1 MDDVAKRSFA
11 MLKNLLEAL
20 GTLMSVPRDNP
31 RLLQAQ
37 YKALS
42 RQLPLM
48 YFVLLV
54 NTWILAFSHRHSA
67 PVWLTLLLPALM
79 TVGCGLRVRLWLR
92 GIRCLP
98 AAPEI
103 LATLRRTNAL
113 SGVIAACFT
122 AWSLALFP
130 YGDPYSQAH
139 VAFFMGITVIVCIF
153 CMMHLRPAAL
163 TTTVVVNL
171 VFVIFFASTRN
182 PTFIATAINILLV
195 SAGMLVILQQ
205 QYQDFT
211 RLVNAQAQTELLSNE
226 NLRLANQDS
235 LTGLPNRRQFF
246 QTLEQAM
253 QDAVEDHTGLAVGV
267 LDLDGFK
274 PVNDL
279 YGHSVGDRVLMQ
291 VGERLKTLVSDSVM
305 VARLGGDEFALVI
318 KGNLAD
324 EALLAFGNQLCDQL
338 RASFALPDMPVQIGA
353 TLGVATFPSTAEN
366 ATQLFEYADYAL
378 YQGKGQSPGNTC
390 LFSLAHREQLF
401 NDGLTEQALRRADL
415 HDEFYVLFQPIIDAC
430 SRRTVAFEALA
441 RWLSPELGAV
451 SPARFIPIAERI
463 GMINRLTL
471 PLLGKALSQA
481 MAWPAPVRLSFNLSA
496 HDCATADNVQR
507 IVDVIRRSGFDPAR
521 LDLEIT
527 ETAIMQDLAQV
538 QRAIGQFRTL
548 GCGVSLDDFGTGYSS
563 LSQLHALA
571 LTKLKIDRSFVT
583 GVHVKPASYKIVKS
597 LVALSQDMEL
607 GCVIEGVETE
617 QELNALRSL
626 GCTMVQGYYFSPP
639 IRFEATLEWLGI
651 TRVEAGHC

>member
-1 MDDVAKRSFA
+1 
-11 MLKNLLEAL
+11 MLKNLLGAL
-20 GTLMSVPRDNP
+20 ETLMSVPRDNP

-54 NTWILAFSHRHSA
+54 NTWILAFTHRHSA
-67 PVWLTLLLPALM
+67 PLWLTVLIPALM
-79 TVGCGLRVRLWLR
+79 TAGCGVRARMWLR
-92 GIRCLP
+92 AGRSLP
-98 AAPEI
+98 AAPVI
-103 LATLRRTNAL
+103 LATLQRTNGL
-113 SGVIAACFT
+113 SGVIAAAFT

-171 VFVIFFASTRN
+171 VFVIFFASTNN
-182 PTFIATAINILLV
+182 PTFIATAVNILLV
-195 SAGMLVILQQ
+195 SAGMLIILQH

-211 RLVNAQAQTELLSNE
+211 RLVNAQAQTERLSNE

-253 QDAVEDHTGLAVGV
+253 SEAVEYRTGLAVGV

-291 VGERLKTLVSDSVM
+291 VGERLKAIVNDNVL

-318 KGNLAD
+318 KGDLAD
-324 EALLAFGNQLCDQL
+324 EALLAFGNQLCQQL
-338 RASFALPDMPVQIGA
+338 RASFALPDMPIQIGA
-353 TLGVATFPSTAEN
+353 TLGVATFPTTAES

-378 YQGKGQSPGNTC
+378 YQGKAQSPGSTC
-390 LFSLAHREQLF
+390 LFSLGHRDQLF

-415 HDEFYVLFQPIIDAC
+415 DAEFYVLFQPIIDAC

-441 RWLSPELGAV
+441 RWHSVELGPV
-451 SPARFIPIAERI
+451 SPVRFIPIAERS
-463 GMINRLTL
+463 GMISRLTL
-471 PLLGKALSQA
+471 PLLAKALNHA
-481 MAWPAPVRLSFNLSA
+481 LAWPAPVRLSFNLSA
-496 HDCATADNVQR
+496 HDCATLENVQR
-507 IVDVIRRSGFDPAR
+507 IIEVIRRSGFDATR

-538 QRAIGQFRTL
+538 QRAIGEFREL

-583 GVHVKPASYKIVKS
+583 GVHANPASYKIVKS

-617 QELNALRSL
+617 QELNSLRTL

-639 IRFEATLEWLGI
+639 IRFEATLDWL
-651 TRVEAGHC
+651 RVAQVEAGHC

>member
-1 MDDVAKRSFA
+1 
-11 MLKNLLEAL
+11 MLKNLLDAL
-20 GTLMSVPRDNP
+20 RALMSVPCDNP

-54 NTWILAFSHRHSA
+54 NTWALAFTHHQTA
-67 PVWLTLLLPALM
+67 PFWLTLVAPAFL
-79 TVGCGLRVRLWLR
+79 TVMCGARARMWLR
-92 GIRCLP
+92 AIKALP
-98 AAPEI
+98 PEAVI
-103 LATLRRTNAL
+103 LATLRRTSAL
-113 SGVIAACFT
+113 SGLIASAFT

-130 YGDPYSQAH
+130 YGDAYAQAH

-171 VFVIFFASTRN
+171 AFVIFFASTRN
-182 PTFIATAINILLV
+182 PTFIATAVNILLV
-195 SAGMLVILQQ
+195 SVGMLVILQH

-211 RLVNAQAQTELLSNE
+211 RLVNVQAQTERLSNE

-246 QTLEQAM
+246 QCLEVAM
-253 QDAVEDHTGLAVGV
+253 NDAIEHGTGLAVGV

-291 VGERLKTLVSDSVM
+291 VGERLKTIVSDSVM
-305 VARLGGDEFALVI
+305 VSRLGGDEFALVI
-318 KGNLAD
+318 KGGLSD
-324 EALLAFGNQLCDQL
+324 EQLTAFGNRLCDEL
-338 RASFALPDMPVQIGA
+338 RGSFALPDMPVQIGA
-353 TLGVATFPSTAEN
+353 TLGVATFPTTAEN

-378 YQGKGQSPGNTC
+378 YQGKSHAPGTTC
-390 LFSLAHREQLF
+390 LFSLAHRDQLY
-401 NDGLTEQALRRADL
+401 NDGLTEQALRKADL
-415 HDEFYVLFQPIIDAC
+415 HREFYVLFQPIIDSC
-430 SRRTVAFEALA
+430 SLRTVAFEALA
-441 RWLSPELGAV
+441 RWHSPELGPV

-463 GMINRLTL
+463 GMINKLTL
-471 PLLGKALSQA
+471 PLLAHALNKAR
-481 MAWPAPVRLSFNLSA
+481 AWPDPVRLAFNLSA
-496 HDCATADNVQR
+496 HDCATAETVR
-507 IVDVIRRSGFDPAR
+507 LIVEVIEASGFDASR

-527 ETAIMQDLAQV
+527 ETAIMQDVAQV
-538 QRAIGQFRTL
+538 QCAIAQFRAL
-548 GCGVSLDDFGTGYSS
+548 GCGISLDDFGTGYSS

-583 GVHVKPASYKIVKS
+583 GVHANPASYKIVKS
-597 LVALSQDMEL
+597 LVALSQDMAL

-617 QELNALRSL
+617 QELQALRSL
-626 GCTMVQGYYFSPP
+626 GCTMVQGYFYSRPMS
-639 IRFEATLEWLGI
+639 FEASLAWLDS
-651 TRVEAGHC
+651 TAVEPRRASAEGLS

>member
-1 MDDVAKRSFA
+1 
-11 MLKNLLEAL
+11 MLRNLLEAL
-20 GTLMSVPRDNP
+20 RALWSVPRDNP

-54 NTWILAFSHRHSA
+54 NTWILAFTHREVA
-67 PVWLTLLLPALM
+67 PFWLTLVLPAVM
-79 TVGCGLRVRLWLR
+79 TVAC
-92 GIRCLP
+92 GIRARMWVRAISSVP
-98 AAPEI
+98 SAEVI
-103 LATLRRTNAL
+103 LATLRRTNGL
-113 SGVIAACFT
+113 SGVIAAGFT

-163 TTTVVVNL
+163 TTTIVVNL
-171 VFVIFFASTRN
+171 VFVVFFASTRN
-182 PTFIATAINILLV
+182 PTFIATAVNILLV
-195 SAGMLVILQQ
+195 SAGMLIILQQ

-211 RLVNAQAQTELLSNE
+211 RLVNAQAQTELLSDE

-246 QTLEQAM
+246 QTLEDAM
-253 QDAVEDHTGLAVGV
+253 SEAVQHGTGLAVGV

-291 VGERLKTLVSDSVM
+291 VGERLQGIVSDSVL

-318 KGNLAD
+318 KGNLAG
-324 EALLAFGNQLCDQL
+324 EALLGFGNQLCDEL
-338 RASFALPDMPVQIGA
+338 RVSFALPDMPVQIGA
-353 TLGVATFPSTAEN
+353 TLGLATFPDTAEN

-378 YQGKGQSPGNTC
+378 YQGKNQSPGMTC

-401 NDGLTEQALRRADL
+401 NEGLTEQALRRADL
-415 HDEFYVLFQPIIDAC
+415 NAEFYVLFQPIIDIC

-441 RWLSPELGAV
+441 RWHSVELGPV

-471 PLLGKALSQA
+471 PLLAKALQQA
-481 MAWPAPVRLSFNLSA
+481 CVWPAPVRLSFNLSA
-496 HDCATADNVQR
+496 HDCATLDNVR
-507 IVDVIRRSGFDPAR
+507 HIVKVILDSGFDPNR

-538 QRAIGQFRTL
+538 QRAIGQFRSL

-583 GVHVKPASYKIVKS
+583 GVHGKPASYKIVKS
-597 LVALSQDMEL
+597 LVALSQDMSL

-617 QELNALRSL
+617 QELNSLRTL

-639 IRFEATLEWLGI
+639 ISFEKTLEWLD
-651 TRVEAGHC
+651 TAAV